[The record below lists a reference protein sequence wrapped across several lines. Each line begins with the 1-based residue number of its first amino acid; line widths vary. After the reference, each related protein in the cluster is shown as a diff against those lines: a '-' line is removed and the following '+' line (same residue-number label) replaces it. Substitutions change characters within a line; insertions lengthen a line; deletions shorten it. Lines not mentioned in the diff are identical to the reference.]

1 MSESQSPRVA
11 IVGSRD
17 FPDLSRIRRFVQS
30 LAAKHPGATVVSGGA
45 RGVDLTAEGYAR
57 REGLSVLSF
66 RPTEL
71 EDKRFGI
78 LRCWNTEPGE
88 LLDQRYSTYG
98 QACYARN
105 ILIVEHTEQVV
116 AFWDGKSKGTDHTLT
131 IARTAGRPVHVYT

>member
-1 MSESQSPRVA
+1 MSGSSSPRVA

-30 LAAKHPGATVVSGGA
+30 LAAKHPDATLVSGGA
-45 RGVDLTAEGYAR
+45 RGADQTAESYAR

-66 RPTEL
+66 RPVEL
-71 EDKRFGI
+71 ANTTFGI
-78 LRCWNTEPGE
+78 LRCHDPWEAE
-88 LLDQRYSTYG
+88 LLDARYSTYG

-105 ILIVEHTEQVV
+105 ILIVEQADQVV